1 MAWQEPHFDLHQ
13 FARGHRPDFAG
24 AGIDI
29 NNFGKY
35 GGSMHFEHRKVQQER
50 RLPTPPWVN
59 NNELLREEVLK
70 AVEKRLYLD
79 ERCRNYIS
87 GLTQQE
93 RFARIKQTER
103 FQIKRWLEKL
113 RGLRERYKTEPVKTK
128 PELETQMQN
137 VDTFI
142 CLLKRGN
149 VAITCAVVHFYYRL
163 GYNSAEVA
171 QELHLKPPHVRQ
183 ILARLLHSASGVSQ
197 IKWATPPRSGPDF
210 DLMMRWHREGMPLDE
225 LTLRL
230 RLLGY
235 TPLKVSTVYRA
246 LESTKLAHFEKL
258 QEQVAEAEAIFACI
272 PRIRKRPRWNKERM
286 AFIHSCRS
294 NGMTWREIAPKT
306 GYKDPGQLAH
316 AYKFFLKHPHDL
328 EESKGSISYITKR
341 ANARPEVR
349 AARSAGVKAS
359 WVTRRTT
366 GKATWRWKHKRVVT
380 PEYREAMRAV
390 MLASWK
396 RRKQK
401 VA

>member
-1 MAWQEPHFDLHQ
+1 MTWQPPRFDLYQ
-13 FARGHRPDFAG
+13 FARGSRPDFAG
-24 AGIDI
+24 GGIDI
-29 NNFGKY
+29 RDVTRAV
-35 GGSMHFEHRKVQQER
+35 GSLHIDRRPLQQER
-50 RLPTPPWVN
+50 RLETPPWVN

-70 AVEKRLYLD
+70 ACEKRLYLD
-79 ERCRNYIS
+79 ERCRAYIP
-87 GLTQQE
+87 GQTHQE
-93 RFARIKQTER
+93 RFARIRQTER
-103 FQIKRWLEKL
+103 MDLKRWLETL
-113 RGLRERYKTEPVKTK
+113 RKLRERYRTEPKETR
-128 PELETQMQN
+128 PEEIQLHN
-137 VDTFI
+137 VDTFC
-142 CLLKRGN
+142 CLLKRGS
-149 VAITCAVVHFYYRL
+149 VAITVAVVHLYYRL
-163 GYNSAEVA
+163 GYNSVEVA
-171 QELHLKPPHVRQ
+171 RELHLKPPHVRQ
-183 ILARLLHSASGVSQ
+183 ILARLLHSARGVSQ

-210 DLMMRWHREGMPLDE
+210 DLMMQWHREGMPLDE

-258 QEQVAEAEAIFACI
+258 QEQVAEVEAIFACI

-341 ANARPEVR
+341 ANARPEVQ

-380 PEYREAMRAV
+380 QEYREAMRAV
-390 MLASWK
+390 MLASWA
-396 RRKQK
+396 RRKRK